1 MIFPANETS
10 IDKGFVGFPSRFC
23 RFNWKRCLAYKGINK
38 AIFET
43 TRDGLKA
50 GYMPLGFGEFSLLT
64 IDPNFIAWR
73 NFTLISMLAFRSQ
86 ISLYKS
92 LESSLNKSFRPLS
105 INGFSDW
112 VEASCL
118 AFSQQFPSVAM
129 IHRQHWCL
137 VAPFP
142 ETSTGFP
149 GARGMRQGI
158 ENGQTHVLGD
168 RSAQR

>member
-64 IDPNFIAWR
+64 IDPNFI
-73 NFTLISMLAFRSQ
+73 ISMLAFRSQ

-105 INGFSDW
+105 INGF
-112 VEASCL
+112 
-118 AFSQQFPSVAM
+118 
-129 IHRQHWCL
+129 
-137 VAPFP
+137 
-142 ETSTGFP
+142 
-149 GARGMRQGI
+149 
-158 ENGQTHVLGD
+158 QTELKHHVLL
-168 RSAQR
+168 SLSNFHQWL

>member
-86 ISLYKS
+86 TSLYKS

-105 INGFSDW
+105 INGF
-112 VEASCL
+112 
-118 AFSQQFPSVAM
+118 
-129 IHRQHWCL
+129 
-137 VAPFP
+137 
-142 ETSTGFP
+142 
-149 GARGMRQGI
+149 
-158 ENGQTHVLGD
+158 QTELKHHVLLSLSNFHQWLWSTVSIGVSLRPFLKHQLASPAREGCD
-168 RSAQR
+168 RA